1 MGELVFVGLG
11 LAGDGDLSLRAIEVL
26 RRADFVYVELYT
38 SLLPELDLSRLE
50 GLVGKR
56 VVRLRRSDLEDG
68 EEAILRRAE
77 RGTVAILVPG
87 DPFVATTH
95 VAVRLEAIKRG
106 IRTRVIHA
114 PSIVSAVCGAT
125 GLQSYKFGRSV
136 TVVYPEP
143 ALGYFPETPYDVLYD
158 NLKRGL
164 HTLLLL
170 DLRVEEGKCMTV
182 REAIEV
188 LSAIEDR
195 KGLGIVGDDTLAV
208 GLARVG
214 CSTELVRGAPLPELA
229 RIDFGPPPHSLVV
242 PGHLHPMEAEALRLL
257 AGVSAK
263 AIERWERVVGEL
275 RGREGEEVHQ
285 GH

>member
-1 MGELVFVGLG
+1 
-11 LAGDGDLSLRAIEVL
+11 
-26 RRADFVYVELYT
+26 LYT

-56 VVRLRRSDLEDG
+56 VVRLRRSDLEGG

-106 IRTRVIHA
+106 IRTKVIHA

-143 ALGYFPETPYDVLYD
+143 ALG
-158 NLKRGL
+158 
-164 HTLLLL
+164 
-170 DLRVEEGKCMTV
+170 
-182 REAIEV
+182 
-188 LSAIEDR
+188 
-195 KGLGIVGDDTLAV
+195 
-208 GLARVG
+208 
-214 CSTELVRGAPLPELA
+214 
-229 RIDFGPPPHSLVV
+229 
-242 PGHLHPMEAEALRLL
+242 
-257 AGVSAK
+257 
-263 AIERWERVVGEL
+263 
-275 RGREGEEVHQ
+275 
-285 GH
+285 